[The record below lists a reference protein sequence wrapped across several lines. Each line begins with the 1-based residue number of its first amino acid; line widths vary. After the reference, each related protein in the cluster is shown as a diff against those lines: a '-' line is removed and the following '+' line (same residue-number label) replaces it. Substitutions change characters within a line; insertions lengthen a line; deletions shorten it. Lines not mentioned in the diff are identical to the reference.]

1 MALYAFE
8 SKEVACWSGVGSAEL
23 AASASTSNT
32 PHTVCNEFADKLKL
46 ESAFEAFFASLSKV
60 VLLDVNEL
68 CSTHVV
74 TFFVLEMEPHAASS
88 SAASATTTTRR
99 VTRRPRDEA
108 SVGHDEQR
116 GSGRATRRWR

>member
-1 MALYAFE
+1 
-8 SKEVACWSGVGSAEL
+8 
-23 AASASTSNT
+23 
-32 PHTVCNEFADKLKL
+32 
-46 ESAFEAFFASLSKV
+46 
-60 VLLDVNEL
+60 
-68 CSTHVV
+68 V